1 MTVPAEWYTI
11 YETDY
16 DGYTVTEIG
25 MAKPLSQR
33 SEVVTNPDGTHRVE
47 PSKWSDELY
56 VTVTSSVGPNP
67 VDIITWLINKYT
79 SLSIDSASFNHVRT
93 HLTKYL

>member
-56 VTVTSSVGPNP
+56 VTVT
-67 VDIITWLINKYT
+67 WLINKYT